1 MIIRIPEKKQQTT
14 SCSLKLGGNI
24 HRNPDTAANTPRLVP
39 QDLNLLLQ
47 CLMLEVWEILV
58 SCLPGGFKY
67 CLFSSL
73 FGEDSQFDEHIFQR
87 G

>member
-1 MIIRIPEKKQQTT
+1 MIIRIPEKKTT
-14 SCSLKLGGNI
+14 TTTNHQLLPETPGGTSI
-24 HRNPDTAANTPRLVP
+24 HPDTAAAAPRLVP

-67 CLFSSL
+67 VLFL
-73 FGEDSQFDEHIFQR
+73 PLRGEMIQFD
-87 G
+87 